1 MEIMQTRVLYG
12 PNRWTMEHKVIE
24 MDIALAHPENPD
36 ADPFGTYTIKDADKN
51 PFFSHYFP
59 DEKDNCFKAQDLLR
73 NILVEVHKRAGIP
86 SAFVVTQM
94 DPDHYFCYLVYSFR
108 NERLSIRI
116 GRAAVRIALKLIK
129 DASYDWKHDIAD
141 IKDFKASMRSAA
153 TTDYLIEE
161 VERRKIPYRKFP
173 GSSLA
178 TLGYGVRQRK
188 IRTAITDSTSGLGM
202 ELASDKE
209 ETKDLLKSAHLP
221 APNGILVGSEAE
233 LRDRINEVRFPFVIK
248 PLNGN
253 QGRGVTTNIM
263 NLEDAVSALQRAQK
277 VSDLVIVEEYVKGDD
292 YRFLVINYEMIA
304 ATRRVPAH
312 IIGDGA
318 STIGRLIEEENKNP
332 MRGDS
337 VGGFVLA
344 FIKVDKTTERILAQ
358 KGMTLD
364 TVLPA
369 GEVLYLKDTANI
381 SAGGTAED
389 VTDIVHPE
397 NKFLAEHV
405 ARLFDLDICG
415 IDIVT
420 DRVDVPVT
428 RDTGAI
434 IEVNAGPGI
443 RMHSNP
449 QIGKPRNVAAPI
461 INMLFKD
468 TQSALIP
475 VIAFSGSVPE
485 EILIWIAQM
494 AMDSGYTP
502 GYTSAEG
509 IAIKNIYTFS
519 KDATDFHSGQDLLF
533 DPVIDL
539 AVLSC
544 EYYSIDDHGLPF
556 DHCDL
561 AVLVNREE
569 KKPTEIAGA
578 ADALRVLAKSVF
590 ARGHVVLDADD
601 DYIYG
606 LKEEVN
612 CDVALVSSDARNP
625 RVKEHIS
632 GGGMAALLEGGCV
645 NVYKGNV
652 KVACLKVEDAA
663 TELTRETGKRMKD
676 VLAAVIIAHMYELQ
690 VVPHLS
696 ELRQGR

>member
-12 PNRWTMEHKVIE
+12 PNRWTMEHKAIE

-36 ADPFGTYTIKDADKN
+36 ADPFGTYTIKNAEN
-51 PFFSHYFP
+51 VAFFAKYFP
-59 DEKDNCFKAQDLLR
+59 HESANTYRAQDLLKS
-73 NILVEVHKRAGIP
+73 ILLEVHERVDVP
-86 SAFVVTQM
+86 CQFVTTQM

-116 GRAAVRIALKLIK
+116 GRAAVRIALNLLK
-129 DASYDWKHDIAD
+129 DGSYDWSDEIDDIRD
-141 IKDFKASMRSAA
+141 YKANMRSAA
-153 TTDYLIEE
+153 TTDYLIDE
-161 VERRKIPYRKFP
+161 VERRKIPYRKFT

-178 TLGYGVRQRK
+178 TLGYGIRQRK

-209 ETKDLLKSAHLP
+209 ETKDLLRSAHLP
-221 APNGILVGSEAE
+221 SPNGILVGSEEE
-233 LRDRINEVRFPFVIK
+233 LRERINEVRFPFVIK
-248 PLNGN
+248 PLDGN
-253 QGRGVTTNIM
+253 QGRGVTTNITK
-263 NLEDAVSALQRAQK
+263 LEDAVGALHRAQK
-277 VSDLVIVEEYVKGDD
+277 ISQLVIVEEYVKGDD
-292 YRFLVINYEMIA
+292 YRFLVINYELIA
-304 ATRRVPAH
+304 ATKRVPAH
-312 IIGDGA
+312 VVGDGT

-337 VGGFVLA
+337 AGGFVLA
-344 FIKVDKTTERILAQ
+344 YIKVDKTTERILLQ
-358 KGMTLD
+358 RGMTLD

-369 GEVLYLKDTANI
+369 GEVLHLKDTANI

-420 DRVDVPVT
+420 DRVDVPIT
-428 RDTGAI
+428 RETGAI

-461 INMLFKD
+461 INMLFRE
-468 TQSALIP
+468 THAALIP
-475 VIAFSGSVPE
+475 IIAYAGSVPE
-485 EILIWIAQM
+485 EILIWISQM
-494 AMDSGYTP
+494 AMDSGFTP
-502 GYTSAEG
+502 GYTGQEG
-509 IAIKNIYTFS
+509 IAIKNIYIYP
-519 KDATDFHSGQDLLF
+519 KDATDFHSAQDLLF

-556 DHCDL
+556 EHCDM
-561 AVLVNREE
+561 AVLINREE
-569 KKPTEIAGA
+569 KKPNEIAGA
-578 ADALRVLAKSVF
+578 TDSLRVLAKSVF
-590 ARGHVVLDADD
+590 PNGHVILDADD
-601 DYIYG
+601 DFIFG
-606 LKEEVN
+606 LKQEITCE
-612 CDVALVSSDARNP
+612 VALVSADPNNARI
-625 RVKEHIS
+625 REHIS
-632 GGGMAALLEGGCV
+632 GGGLAALLEDGCV

-652 KVACLKVEDAA
+652 RAACLKVEDAA
-663 TELTRETGKRMKD
+663 TELTKETGKRMKD
-676 VLAAVIIAHMYELQ
+676 VLSAVLIAHIYKLQ
-690 VVPHLS
+690 MVPHLAH
-696 ELRQGR
+696 